1 MTSVLLGSFFH
12 SFFHS
17 FRLDVL
23 AGREMYLCMLFSYG
37 IVSFQPRQEQ
47 EHKEEMKA
55 TYGLLRKLPCVLLGF
70 YPKKRVLGLGYTS
83 SRFFMVKSEYLICY
97 DKATSKKLQST
108 TVQQLNDYAT
118 LANREEIKRVIK
130 LSECKIKKV
139 RLHSYHY
146 KMELYIQPLEGRKLR
161 MAFKNIEEC
170 EMWYAIL
177 IGSRCV
183 IHLEDFEVL
192 GELGQ
197 GAFGKV
203 ELVRYIQ
210 DGKCYAMKTVELK
223 GEGNRLLSQFVEER
237 TVMQKLQSCPFIV
250 QLRMAFRE
258 ANDLYYVMEY
268 CEKGDLLNY
277 IRSKTRLTEDEL
289 RPFAASLVLA
299 VGSMHSLCVLHRD
312 IKPENVLLTEAGVA
326 KLADFGLSKTLSS
339 MRSRAF
345 SFCGTDLYRPP
356 EMSENAAGY
365 NRALDW
371 WQVGCVIYEMAV
383 GVPPFDGSKEERR
396 RKVLKEEPKYPEFL
410 STELVV
416 LLRGLLRKCP
426 WERLGAGDGDYL
438 EVRNMPFFAR
448 VNWEK
453 LEALAREE
461 GSETPMATP
470 SPMRPETKVKRKQS
484 NDRLIEAE
492 LMGFEYNQ
500 RIMLELC
507 RSIQAYSDSGA
518 FYFSG
523 AY

>member
-1 MTSVLLGSFFH
+1 M
-12 SFFHS
+12 
-17 FRLDVL
+17 
-23 AGREMYLCMLFSYG
+23 
-37 IVSFQPRQEQ
+37 
-47 EHKEEMKA
+47 
-55 TYGLLRKLPCVLLGF
+55 
-70 YPKKRVLGLGYTS
+70 GLGYTS
-83 SRFFMVKSEYLICY
+83 LRFFMVKSEYLICY
-97 DKATSKKLQST
+97 DKTTSQKLLSA
-108 TVQQLNDYAT
+108 TVQQVNDYAT
-118 LANREEIKRVIK
+118 LASREEIKRVIK
-130 LSECKIKKV
+130 LSECTIKKG
-139 RLHSYHY
+139 RLRSHTY
-146 KMELYIQPLEGRKLR
+146 KMELIIKPSEGRKLHIV
-161 MAFKNIEEC
+161 FKNIEES

-177 IGSRCV
+177 MGSRYV
-183 IHLEDFEVL
+183 IHLEDFEIL

-203 ELVRYIQ
+203 ELVRYIN

-277 IRSKTRLTEDEL
+277 IRSKTRLSEDEL

-299 VGSMHSLCVLHRD
+299 VGFMHTLCVLHRD

-356 EMSENAAGY
+356 EMSQNAAGY

-416 LLRGLLRKCP
+416 LLRGLLRKNP

-438 EVRNMPFFAR
+438 EVKNMPFFGH

-461 GSETPMATP
+461 GSETPTATP
-470 SPMRPETKVKRKQS
+470 SPMRPETRGKRKAS
-484 NDRLIEAE
+484 NDQMIESE
-492 LMGFEYNQ
+492 LMGFEYNE
-500 RIMLELC
+500 RIMLELY
-507 RSIQAYSDSGA
+507 RSVQAYADPG
-518 FYFSG
+518 YFPFGGIYS
-523 AY
+523 

>member
-1 MTSVLLGSFFH
+1 M
-12 SFFHS
+12 
-17 FRLDVL
+17 
-23 AGREMYLCMLFSYG
+23 
-37 IVSFQPRQEQ
+37 
-47 EHKEEMKA
+47 
-55 TYGLLRKLPCVLLGF
+55 
-70 YPKKRVLGLGYTS
+70 GLGYTS
-83 SRFFMVKSEYLICY
+83 LRFFMVKSEYLICY
-97 DKATSKKLQST
+97 DKATSQKLLSA
-108 TVQQLNDYAT
+108 TVQQLTDYST
-118 LANREEIKRVIK
+118 LANREEIKRVVK
-130 LSECKIKKV
+130 LSECTIKKV
-139 RLHSYHY
+139 RLRSTQY
-146 KMELYIQPLEGRKLR
+146 KMELTIKPSEGRKLQIV
-161 MAFKNIEEC
+161 FKNVEES

-177 IGSRCV
+177 MGSRYV
-183 IHLEDFEVL
+183 IHLEDFEIL

-203 ELVRYIQ
+203 ELVRYIN

-277 IRSKTRLTEDEL
+277 IRSKTRLSEDEL

-299 VGSMHSLCVLHRD
+299 VGFMHTLCVLHRD

-356 EMSENAAGY
+356 EMSQNAAGY

-416 LLRGLLRKCP
+416 LLKGLLRKNP

-438 EVRNMPFFAR
+438 EVKNMPFFGH

-461 GSETPMATP
+461 GSDAPTATP
-470 SPMRPETKVKRKQS
+470 SPMRPETRVKRKMSSDQM
-484 NDRLIEAE
+484 IESE
-492 LMGFEYNQ
+492 LMGFEYNE
-500 RIMLELC
+500 RIMMELY
-507 RSIQAYSDSGA
+507 RSLQTYADPGFFALGGLYS
-518 FYFSG
+518 
-523 AY
+523 